1 MYFSDLCSG
10 LHRLP
15 NLQFVMIE
23 NDIYPSYSDHVT
35 STTLSGPP
43 LARTWVPWH
52 LRPERSNDAG
62 YEHLYL
68 VVQALSGTKRR
79 VKHFMCKSG
88 VLNGLAPWHFAVYG
102 VTDPFARHMAIALR
116 QLQTLEL
123 QITPR
128 RHSAIDHGDVNAL
141 GYFPQLLEQLADLR
155 YLNLIFIS
163 AERIDRV
170 RRSTLTPFSDTCY
183 SYSQVF
189 PQCGK

>member
-15 NLQFVMIE
+15 NLQFGMIE
-23 NDIYPSYSDHVT
+23 NDIYSSYSDHVT

-62 YEHLYL
+62 YEPLCL

-88 VLNGLAPWHFAVYG
+88 VLNGLAPRHFAVYG
-102 VTDPFARHMAIALR
+102 VTDLFARHMAIALR

-123 QITPR
+123 QIIPR
-128 RHSAIDHGDVNAL
+128 RHSAVDHGDVNAL

-155 YLNLIFIS
+155 YLNLILIS

-170 RRSTLTPFSDTCY
+170 RRSTLTPFGDTCY
-183 SYSQVF
+183 SY
-189 PQCGK
+189 